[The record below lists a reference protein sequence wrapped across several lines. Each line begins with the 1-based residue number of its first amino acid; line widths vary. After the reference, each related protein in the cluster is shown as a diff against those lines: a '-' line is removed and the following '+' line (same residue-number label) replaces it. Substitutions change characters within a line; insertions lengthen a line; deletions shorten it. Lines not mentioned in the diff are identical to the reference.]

1 MKARD
6 IRAALQGKV
15 DPSLVHCLCAVAET
29 VPAQQQE
36 IMALAKIQD
45 TCIDVIQK
53 LGITTEATVDKVKK
67 LREPDA

>member
-29 VPAQQQE
+29 VSAQQQE

-53 LGITTEATVDKVKK
+53 LGITTEAAVDKVKK